1 MEVEIINQFMLSL
14 FFIYLLLTS
23 ANMNTLLSC
32 STQRFLKD
40 SLVTKHLILFASIYI
55 LTFILNWYTPGAI
68 VVKEEEEEEKK
79 KEGFGNLE
87 FSVKKYS
94 YLISSFNYSLIIYFV
109 FLATTKMETFYFISF
124 IFLLIFV
131 FVIFLLY
138 KVNLS
143 EINLDKID
151 VNTFLIS
158 KDTIIKNIKDIN
170 ESIEIKDKEMNNVV
184 MLYNILTISYLIVP
198 IIMIMGVYN
207 YYVKQVRDKNIKFNL
222 LKFIF
227 GTNKCRD
234 V

>member
-32 STQRFLKD
+32 STQRYLKD

-68 VVKEEEEEEKK
+68 VVKEEEEEK

-94 YLISSFNYSLIIYFV
+94 YLISSFLYSLIIYVV
-109 FLATTKMETFYFISF
+109 FLVTTKMETFYFISF
-124 IFLLIFV
+124 VFLLIFI

-138 KVNLS
+138 KVNLA
-143 EINLDKID
+143 EINLEKLN
-151 VNTFLIS
+151 VNTIIIS
-158 KDTIIKNIKDIN
+158 KETIIKEIKEIN
-170 ESIEIKDKEMNNVV
+170 ESIEVKDKEMNNVV

-198 IIMIMGVYN
+198 IIMILGVYN
-207 YYVKQVRDKNIKFNL
+207 YYIKQVKDKKLKFDL
-222 LKFIF
+222 IKFIF

>member
-1 MEVEIINQFMLSL
+1 MLSL

-40 SLVTKHLILFASIYI
+40 SLITKHLILFASIYI

-68 VVKEEEEEEKK
+68 VVKDEEEEEKK
-79 KEGFGNLE
+79 EGFENIQ

-94 YLISSFNYSLIIYFV
+94 YLISSFLYSLIIYVV
-109 FLATTKMETFYFISF
+109 FLVTTKMETFYFISF
-124 IFLLIFV
+124 VFLLIFI

-138 KVNLS
+138 KVNLA
-143 EINLDKID
+143 EINLEKLN
-151 VNTFLIS
+151 VNTIIIS
-158 KDTIIKNIKDIN
+158 KETIIKEIKEIN
-170 ESIEIKDKEMNNVV
+170 ESIEVKDKEMNNVV

-198 IIMIMGVYN
+198 ILMILGVYN
-207 YYVKQVRDKNIKFNL
+207 YYIKQVKDKKLKFDL
-222 LKFIF
+222 IKFIF